1 MRCSPFPFLSAVTKS
16 PSSPAALPAPPT
28 KTAGRSQY
36 TFPDV
41 SELAALR
48 AWYEGMPVRKAVEHY
63 LLDRLE
69 PGQSAR
75 GLLGMI
81 RRRLVSIAR
90 RHHRDDLAGLL
101 AHPDSERRAR
111 ARAVSDALVSLQHS
125 AVPTPQIS
133 DDIESWLPARAVA
146 ALKAH
151 GINTL
156 ADLTVRMPR
165 RRQWWMV
172 VPGLGE
178 AGARRIE
185 SFFAGH
191 PALTERARSLAAA
204 SRQGGIVPWE
214 ELRVPGEVDGSV
226 GTFRAPAA
234 TCTLNARNDYE
245 AVQAWLALHE
255 SPDTRRT
262 YRKEAERLILW
273 AIIERGRALS
283 SLTNEDA
290 VAYRSFLRSPFP
302 HERWVGPIR
311 PRSSPDWRPF
321 SAGLSARSA
330 AHAMSVLNALFRWLI
345 QQRYMLA
352 NPFAGVKVRGGART
366 AVFDTSHVFSEGE
379 WSIIVAIADGL
390 EWSYG
395 WEPAAAQR
403 LRFLLDFSYGTG
415 LRASELTGLTLA
427 AIKYDS
433 RDERWIEVVGKGS
446 KAGKVSL
453 PPLSWDALVQYL
465 SERGHSAV
473 SSQWRPDTPV
483 IGRLEEDGGHIS
495 ATRLWRVMKRFFAL
509 CATVIEPDHPT
520 LAKKLRRA
528 GPHWMRHTHATHAL
542 DNGAELTTVRDNLRH
557 ASIATTS
564 TYLHANDEKRTKQM
578 AKAFSS
584 RKGK

>member
-1 MRCSPFPFLSAVTKS
+1 MKKS

-28 KTAGRSQY
+28 KAAGRSQY
-36 TFPDV
+36 AFPDA

-48 AWYEGMPVRKAVEHY
+48 AWYEGMPVRKAVDHY
-63 LLDRLE
+63 LLDRLA

-90 RHHRDDLAGLL
+90 RHHRDDLAELL

-111 ARAVSDALVSLQHS
+111 ARAVSDALFSLQHA
-125 AVPTPQIS
+125 AVPAPQIS
-133 DDIESWLPARAVA
+133 DDIGSWLPARAVA

-156 ADLTVRMPR
+156 ADLAVRMPR
-165 RRQWWMV
+165 RRQWWMA

-178 AGARRIE
+178 VGARSIE
-185 SFFAGH
+185 SFFGKH
-191 PALTERARSLAAA
+191 PALTERARSLVASS

-214 ELRVPGEVDGSV
+214 ELRVPGEVDGSA

-245 AVQAWLALHE
+245 AVQAWLANHE

-290 VAYRSFLRSPFP
+290 VAYRAFVRSPSP
-302 HERWVGPIR
+302 RERWVGPIR
-311 PRSSPDWRPF
+311 PRSSSDWRPF
-321 SAGLSARSA
+321 SAGLSAPSA
-330 AHAMSVLNALFRWLI
+330 AHTISVINALFRWLI
-345 QQRYMLA
+345 EHRYVLA
-352 NPFAGVKVRGGART
+352 NPFAGLKVRGGEKMP
-366 AVFDTSHVFSEGE
+366 VFDTSHAFSEGE

-395 WEPAAAQR
+395 WKPAAAKR

-415 LRASELTGLTLA
+415 LRASELTRLTLDD
-427 AIKYDS
+427 IEEES
-433 RDERWIEVVGKGS
+433 LNERWIEVVGKG
-446 KAGKVSL
+446 GKRGRVSL

-465 SERGHSAV
+465 VERGHSAV
-473 SSQWRPDTPV
+473 TSRWDPDTPV
-483 IGRLEEDGGHIS
+483 IGRVGKETDHIS
-495 ATRLWRVMKRFFAL
+495 ATRLWRVMKRFFTL
-509 CATVIEPDHPT
+509 CATVIEPDHPK
-520 LAKKLRRA
+520 LAKKLLLA

-542 DNGAELTTVRDNLRH
+542 ENGAELTTVKENLRH

-564 TYLHANDEKRTKQM
+564 TYLHAHDEKRTRQM
-578 AKAFSS
+578 AAAFSS